1 MMRSHGHDQ
10 AIPADVELL
19 DKANQEEIMSSL
31 SRSLRA
37 KAFLFFLCIPLLL
50 LSACGGTS
58 STSTS
63 SPGGTTASPCN
74 GSKGNLTVGSKLDVE
89 GQLLATMYT
98 LMLCK
103 AGYHVTDKTA
113 LGNSNIV
120 FQAITSGV
128 IDMYPEYTADGLF
141 KLNIPSTY
149 NPQKD
154 YQAVQSGF
162 NSKYQLTWLAPAPLN
177 DGYALCTTKD
187 EAQKLGITTISQLA
201 PMVSK
206 LILTSPSDGTA
217 FVDGLQKT
225 YGISTKS
232 FKQTQTVDYSLGF
245 KAVQSNQSQITVCYG
260 TDATVP
266 QQGFIFLK
274 DDKNGFPAFNAA
286 PLVRNATL
294 SKYSDIPSILNP
306 LAPKLTTDVSIQLQ
320 TQVSQVRSSGVSAN
334 AAIRTVA
341 TNFLKTQGML

>member
-1 MMRSHGHDQ
+1 MT
-10 AIPADVELL
+10 
-19 DKANQEEIMSSL
+19 SL

-37 KAFLFFLCIPLLL
+37 KIFLLFLCVPLLI
-50 LSACGGTS
+50 LSACGATG
-58 STSTS
+58 STPGSTTGS
-63 SPGGTTASPCN
+63 AGAGGCN
-74 GSKGNLTVGSKLDVE
+74 GSKGNITVGSKLDVE
-89 GQLLATMYT
+89 GQLIASMYT
-98 LMLCK
+98 QLLCK
-103 AGYHVTDKTA
+103 AGYHVTEKAA

-149 NPQKD
+149 DPQKD
-154 YQAVQSGF
+154 YQAVKSGF
-162 NSKYQLTWLAPAPLN
+162 NSKYQLTWLDPSTLN

-187 EAQKLGITTISQLA
+187 EAQKLGISTISQLA
-201 PMVSK
+201 PQVSK
-206 LILTSPSDGTA
+206 LVLTSPSDGTS

-225 YGISTKS
+225 YGFSTKS
-232 FKQTQTVDYSLGF
+232 FKQTQTVDYALGF

-294 SKYSDIPSILNP
+294 SKYSDIPGVLNP
-306 LAPKLTTDVSIQLQ
+306 LAPKLTTDVSIKLQ
-320 TQVSQVRSSGVSAN
+320 TQVSDIRNGGASAN

-341 TNFLKTQGML
+341 TNFLKTQGLL

>member
-1 MMRSHGHDQ
+1 VLF
-10 AIPADVELL
+10 IFI
-19 DKANQEEIMSSL
+19 QEELMASL

-37 KAFLFFLCIPLLL
+37 KVLLLFLCIPLLI
-50 LSACGGTS
+50 LSACGGATGS
-58 STSTS
+58 N
-63 SPGGTTASPCN
+63 TASTTGSTAAGNCN
-74 GSKGNLTVGSKLDVE
+74 GNKGNLTVGSKLDVE

-98 LMLCK
+98 QLLCK
-103 AGYHVTDKTA
+103 AGYHVTEKAA
-113 LGNSNIV
+113 LGNSTIV

-149 NPQKD
+149 DPQKD
-154 YQAVQSGF
+154 YQAVKSGY
-162 NSKYQLTWLAPAPLN
+162 NSKYQLTWLDPAPLN
-177 DGYALCTTKD
+177 DGYALCTTKG

-201 PMVSK
+201 PLVHN
-206 LILTSPSDGTA
+206 LVLTSPSDGTA

-225 YGISTKS
+225 YGFSTKS
-232 FKQTQTVDYSLGF
+232 FKKTETVDYALGF
-245 KAVQSNQSQITVCYG
+245 KAVESDQSQITVCYG

-286 PLVRNATL
+286 PLVRNATIA
-294 SKYSDIPSILNP
+294 KYPDIPSILNP

-320 TQVSQVRSSGVSAN
+320 TQVANRRNSGASAE
-334 AAIRTVA
+334 AAIKSVA
-341 TNFLKTQGML
+341 TDFLTKQGML

>member
-1 MMRSHGHDQ
+1 M
-10 AIPADVELL
+10 A
-19 DKANQEEIMSSL
+19 SL
-31 SRSLRA
+31 SGSLRA
-37 KAFLFFLCIPLLL
+37 KALLLFLCIPLLI
-50 LSACGGTS
+50 LSACGGATGPTSGSSTTS
-58 STSTS
+58 SA
-63 SPGGTTASPCN
+63 GNCN
-74 GSKGNLTVGSKLDVE
+74 GNKGNLTIGSKLDIE

-98 LMLCK
+98 LLLCK
-103 AGYHVTDKTA
+103 AGYHVTEKAA

-154 YQAVQSGF
+154 YQAVQQGF
-162 NSKYQLTWLAPAPLN
+162 KSKYQLTWLDPSPLN
-177 DGYALCTTKD
+177 DGYALCTTKA
-187 EAQKLGITTISQLA
+187 EAQKLGISTISQLA
-201 PMVSK
+201 PLVHN
-206 LILTSPSDGTA
+206 LVLTSPSDGTS

-225 YGISTKS
+225 YGFSTKS
-232 FKQTQTVDYSLGF
+232 FKQTSTVDYSLGF

-266 QQGFIFLK
+266 QQGFIFLQ

-286 PLVRNATL
+286 PLVRSATL
-294 SKYSDIPSILNP
+294 AKYPDIPSVLNP
-306 LAPKLTTDVSIQLQ
+306 LAPKLTTDESIQLQ
-320 TQVSQVRSSGVSAN
+320 TQVSQVRSSGASAE

-341 TNFLKTQGML
+341 TNFLKSEKLL